1 MITKN
6 YFLGLLICLAV
17 GHLFVITGVSAAED
31 PAEQFT
37 LEQTIEK
44 AIEVNLKLKSSQEEI
59 KAATAVKNAKRTNFF
74 PTLNSSYQ
82 YIKSDET
89 AVVGGTVLKAGRE
102 YTFVTGFKQP
112 IFDGFSLL
120 NQYNIAGLGLDVSV
134 VSEKLLLQ
142 DIILDAKRTFFDL
155 LKAQK
160 LVAIAQETVTQIT
173 AQKDVAENYY
183 TVGMSPLNDFLQAQV
198 ELANAE
204 QQLIVAKNDLANA
217 ESRFNVLLRR
227 SINST
232 VNVEDILD
240 YTSFEHD
247 LDYCIS
253 EAGNARLEIQIA
265 DKEIEIAQK
274 EIALVQKDYWP
285 SVNLNGNYFFNGTDW
300 DADGGPGI
308 SDPEGWTLTALASW
322 NFWEWGRTTYG
333 KKEKLSR
340 LSQAELQKTDIL
352 DNIHLEVKTAYLRTQ
367 EAEKAIITIEKAI
380 EQAKEN
386 FRINEER
393 YKEQMAT
400 STDVLNAQTLLS
412 RTMTNYYNAL
422 YEFKKAKASLYR
434 AMGQEVM
441 K

>member
-1 MITKN
+1 MVTKKHL
-6 YFLGLLICLAV
+6 LGLLFCLVV
-17 GHLFVITGVSAAED
+17 GHLFVFLGASAAED
-31 PAEQFT
+31 PVEQFT
-37 LEQTIEK
+37 LEETIQK
-44 AIEVNLKLKSSQEEI
+44 AIDVNLKLMSSQEEI
-59 KAATAVKNAKRTNFF
+59 RAAESIKNAKRSNFL
-74 PTLNSSYQ
+74 PTLNTAYRYTGIDEKIVSRGMVVN
-82 YIKSDET
+82 SD
-89 AVVGGTVLKAGRE
+89 RE
-102 YTFVTGFKQP
+102 YTFSTGFTQP
-112 IFDGFSLL
+112 IFTGFALL
-120 NQYNIAGLGLDVSV
+120 NQYNIASLGLDISV
-134 VSEKLLLQ
+134 VSEKLLRQ

-160 LVAIAQETVTQIT
+160 LAAIAQETVTQIT
-173 AQKDVAENYY
+173 AQKNVAENYY
-183 TVGMSPLNDFLQAQV
+183 NVGMSPLNDFLQAQV

-217 ESRFNVLLRR
+217 ESTFNVLLRR
-227 SINST
+227 PINSP
-232 VNVEDILD
+232 VDVKDILD

-247 LDYCIS
+247 LNYCLS
-253 EAGNARLEIQIA
+253 EAEKNRLEIQVA

-308 SDPEGWTLTALASW
+308 SDPEGWTVTALASW

-333 KKEKLSR
+333 RKEKLSR
-340 LSQAELQKTDIL
+340 LSQAELQKTEIL
-352 DNIHLEVKTAYLRTQ
+352 DNIHLEVKNAYLRTQ
-367 EAEKAIITIEKAI
+367 EAEKAIITVQKAI

-441 K
+441 Q